1 MKIGDIVARKSYN
14 RDIIFKIVGF
24 NIDSRNEKY
33 AILKGIAF
41 RIIADS
47 YLDDLEVVN
56 PSDIKDILI
65 DKKDKRVLMHLQLNN
80 QLILMFM
87 VCQVK
92 FFKLMEIKNI

>member
-24 NIDSRNEKY
+24 NIDNRNEKY

-47 YLDDLEVVN
+47 YLDDL
-56 PSDIKDILI
+56 
-65 DKKDKRVLMHLQLNN
+65 
-80 QLILMFM
+80 
-87 VCQVK
+87 
-92 FFKLMEIKNI
+92 